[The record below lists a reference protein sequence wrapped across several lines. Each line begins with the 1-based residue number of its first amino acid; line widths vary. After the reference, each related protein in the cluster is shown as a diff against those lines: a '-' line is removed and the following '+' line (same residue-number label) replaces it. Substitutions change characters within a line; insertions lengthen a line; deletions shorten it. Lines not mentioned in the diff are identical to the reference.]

1 MVQNTNKNSLK
12 LLSFFVKLYPYRFAL
27 ALCAL
32 LLSGLMETIGIGAL
46 LPLLDLVLNTNSE
59 GEHNMLVQPINA
71 LFDTIGLEKNF
82 TNLLLLIV
90 IMITLKALVIFQAMK
105 TVSYIAVDITNDL
118 SQKLINALIL
128 AKWKFYSSLDV
139 GQSANAIATEA
150 DKAGQFCVIMGKTII
165 SLFQVFIYALIA
177 FTVDWRIS
185 LAALV
190 LGAIAAFILKFLVRM
205 ARDSG
210 NDMAEVLNKLVSR
223 LTEALSGAKP
233 LKAMGEEKRFVALL
247 TKDTIDLQTARKKFA
262 LSSHLLNLFH
272 EPLMVILLALGL
284 GWAHGYAGISLSS
297 LFMLAFLFNRLFGQV
312 NLVQNHYQKSAV
324 FEGAVNRILQK
335 IERAA
340 LEKEQ
345 HFGSTIPK
353 LEQAIR
359 FDDLSLS
366 YGKDVVISSFSDQ
379 MPAGQLSV
387 IFGPSGSGKSSIL
400 DATLGMLSYKEG
412 DIFIDG
418 TSLSQVNISRWR
430 GMIGYVP
437 QETFLFNDT
446 IAKNISLGDQTIS
459 EEKMVEALKAADAW
473 GFVGKL
479 EDGLYHIV
487 GERGGKLSGGQRQRI
502 ALARALVRQP
512 KLLILDE
519 ATSGLDKGSEAVIFD
534 HLKTLMPDITI
545 IIISHDPKILDI
557 ADHVIRLDKIV

>member
-1 MVQNTNKNSLK
+1 MQNNSPQNSLQ
-12 LLSFFVKLYPYRFAL
+12 LLLFFIRLYPYRFAL
-27 ALCAL
+27 ALIAL

-59 GEHNMLVQPINA
+59 GEKNVLVQTINF
-71 LFDTIGLEKNF
+71 LFDAIGLEKNF

-90 IMITLKALVIFQAMK
+90 IMITLKALIIFHAMK

-150 DKAGQFCVIMGKTII
+150 DKAGQFCVIMGKTIT

-205 ARDSG
+205 SRDSG

-233 LKAMGEEKRFVALL
+233 LKAMGEERRFVALL

-262 LSSHLLNLFH
+262 LSAHLLNLIH
-272 EPLMVILLALGL
+272 EPLMIILLAVGL
-284 GWAHGYAGISLSS
+284 GWAHGYSDIPLSS

-324 FEGAVNRILQK
+324 FEGAVNSVLQK
-335 IERAA
+335 IERAT
-340 LEKEQ
+340 LEKER
-345 HFGSTIPK
+345 HFGSTVPK
-353 LEQAIR
+353 LEEAIR

-366 YGKDVVISSFSDQ
+366 YGKDVVFSSFTDQ
-379 MPAGQLSV
+379 IPAGQLSV

>member
-335 IERAA
+335 IERAT

-412 DIFIDG
+412 DIFIDE
-418 TSLSQVNISRWR
+418 TPLCQVNIDRWR

-459 EEKMVEALKAADAW
+459 EERIIEALKVADAW

-479 EDGLYHIV
+479 DEGIYHIV

-557 ADHVIRLDKIV
+557 ADHVIRLDKRV